1 MRLFITG
8 GTGFVGSALCRSLV
22 ARGDELTLVSRKVE
36 TAQQRVGV
44 PVTAVPSV
52 ADICAKPVDAV
63 INLAGVPIAD
73 RRWSE
78 DRKRELYASRIDLT
92 NQLIDALAQQQQQHR
107 PKVLVSASAVG
118 YYGDCG
124 SRELDEDSRPQ
135 QEFTHEL
142 CAAWEQAALRAEDLG
157 IRVCI
162 VRIGLVL
169 GPGGGILKR
178 MLTPFRLG
186 LGGRLGSGEQWMS
199 WVHRDDLVRITLYL
213 LDHDT
218 LRGVFNG
225 TAPAPL
231 RNRDFSLVL
240 ARQLGRPAAL
250 PVPATVLKLGLGEMS
265 RLLLTGQRVIPRR
278 LLDAGFEFHYPEF
291 KAALEHIIP

>member
-22 ARGDELTLVSRKVE
+22 ARGDDLTLLSRKVK

-44 PVTAVPSV
+44 TVAAVPSV
-52 ADICAKPVDAV
+52 ADVSTKPVDAV
-63 INLAGVPIAD
+63 INLAGLPIAD

-78 DRKRELYASRIDLT
+78 SRKKELFASRIDLT
-92 NQLIDALAQQQQQHR
+92 NQLIDELAQQQTR
-107 PKVLVSASAVG
+107 PKLLISASAVG

-124 SRELDEDSRPQ
+124 SRQLDEDSRPQ
-135 QEFTHEL
+135 QEYTHEL

-199 WVHRDDLVRITLYL
+199 WVHRDDLVRIILYL
-213 LDHDT
+213 LDHET
-218 LRGVFNG
+218 LRGVFNA
-225 TAPAPL
+225 TAPEPL
-231 RNRDFSLVL
+231 RNRDFSLLL
-240 ARQLGRPAAL
+240 ARQLRRPAVL
-250 PVPATVLKLGLGEMS
+250 PLPAPVLKLGLGEMS
-265 RLLLTGQRVIPRR
+265 RLLLTGQRVIPSR

-291 KAALEHIIP
+291 KAALDDIIP